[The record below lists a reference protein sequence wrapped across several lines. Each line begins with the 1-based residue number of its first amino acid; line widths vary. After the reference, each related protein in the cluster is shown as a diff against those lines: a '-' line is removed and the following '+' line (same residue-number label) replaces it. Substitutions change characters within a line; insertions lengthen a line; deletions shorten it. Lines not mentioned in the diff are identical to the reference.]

1 MKHDSA
7 KVGGN
12 MKSLGLIRAAIL
24 SILLLALLSSFSTPR
39 SIVEAQSGRQ
49 PPKKKVEKKIEE
61 QKGDD
66 KNKQVEEVNQDPI
79 PPIPKNQK
87 DEPPIKI
94 STQVVG
100 VEISVVDKKSGR
112 LIPGLTKKNFTLYE
126 DNVKQEITN
135 FSSGEGPATVV
146 LLIDNGFQNRYFKG
160 YFTPTTA
167 QEIFQSAA
175 SFVQYFVK
183 PKDYVS
189 LVTFSMRPKVVQDFT
204 NNSSQLYSAIVA
216 ASRDTLNFSESNLY
230 DGLAFTLLGGKAY
243 QLYNEQAG
251 EQEYTGLQEV
261 EGRTAIILITLGIDT
276 FSRINFDKA
285 LRIISNAGVPIFSI
299 GVGNLFFKKYEDRW
313 PPETRLTYLQ
323 AFNQLGAFAERT
335 GGAYFPMTFESEI
348 PQIMRSIEVL
358 LRNQYDAGYVPSNTR
373 REGKE
378 RKIKLDVDIDGDGQ
392 PDNKQLELRFRN
404 RYYEP
409 DDRPKK

>member
-1 MKHDSA
+1 
-7 KVGGN
+7 
-12 MKSLGLIRAAIL
+12 MKSIGLIRAAIL
-24 SILLLALLSSFSTPR
+24 SVLLLALLSSFSMPR
-39 SIVEAQSGRQ
+39 AIVEAQSGRQ

-61 QKGDD
+61 QKADD
-66 KNKQVEEVNQDPI
+66 KNKPVEETNQDPI

-100 VEISVVDKKSGR
+100 VEISVIDKKSGR
-112 LIPGLTKKNFTLYE
+112 LVPNLTKKNFTLYE
-126 DNVKQEITN
+126 DGVKQDITN

-160 YFTPTTA
+160 YFNPTTA
-167 QEIFQSAA
+167 QEIFQSAG
-175 SFVQYFVK
+175 SFIQYFVK

-204 NNSSQLYSAIVA
+204 NNASQLYGALVN

-230 DGLAFTLLGGKAY
+230 DGLAFTLLGGKAI

-251 EQEYTGLQEV
+251 EQDYTGLQEV

-276 FSRINFDKA
+276 FSRLTFDKT
-285 LRIISNAGVPIFSI
+285 LRIVSNAGVPIFSI
-299 GVGNLFFKKYEDRW
+299 GVGNLYFKKYEANFA
-313 PPETRLTYLQ
+313 PETRLTYLQ

-335 GGAYFPMTFESEI
+335 GGSYFPMTFETEL

-358 LRNQYDAGYVPSNTR
+358 LRNQYDAGYVPTNTR
-373 REGKE
+373 RDGKE

-392 PDNKQLELRFRN
+392 PDNKQLELRYRN
-404 RYYEP
+404 RYFEP